1 MFPQSATSFDFYG
14 TVPLNPRS
22 GYLLEP
28 LSAAR
33 TDG

>member
-14 TVPLNPRS
+14 AVPHNPRS
-22 GYLLEP
+22 GY

>member
-1 MFPQSATSFDFYG
+1 MFPQSATSFDFYEA
-14 TVPLNPRS
+14 VPHNPRS
-22 GYLLEP
+22 GYLLEL